1 MKNVS
6 ASRQSTISST
16 NKLVKVSVLGVLAFI
31 IMLFEFIVP
40 IFPGFLKMDLSDVP
54 ALLGAFALGPV
65 AGVVIELIKNILH
78 IIIRGTQT
86 AVVGELSNFIIGG
99 VFAFTA
105 GSIYQIKKDKKHAII
120 GMVVA
125 TIAMAVAGVLTN
137 LYLIIPFYSKA
148 MGMPLD
154 TIISMGTSANAAII
168 DLKTLVIYGVTPFNL
183 LKGATISLVVSMIYK
198 KVSPV
203 IHQ

>member
-1 MKNVS
+1 MKSVS
-6 ASRQSTISST
+6 ASKQSNISST
-16 NKLVKVSVLGVLAFI
+16 NRMVKISVLGVLSFI

-65 AGVVIELIKNILH
+65 AGVAIEMIKNILH
-78 IIIRGTQT
+78 IILRGTQT
-86 AVVGELSNFIIGG
+86 AGVGELSNFIVGG

-105 GSIYQIKKDKKHAII
+105 GAIYQIKKDKKHAVI
-120 GMVVA
+120 GMIVA
-125 TIAMAVAGVLTN
+125 TLVMAMAGVLTN
-137 LYLIIPFYSKA
+137 LYLVIPFYSKA
-148 MGMPLD
+148 MGIPMD
-154 TIISMGTSANAAII
+154 SIISMGTSANAAII

-183 LKGATISLVVSMIYK
+183 LKGAMISLVVGVIYK

-203 IHQ
+203 LHK